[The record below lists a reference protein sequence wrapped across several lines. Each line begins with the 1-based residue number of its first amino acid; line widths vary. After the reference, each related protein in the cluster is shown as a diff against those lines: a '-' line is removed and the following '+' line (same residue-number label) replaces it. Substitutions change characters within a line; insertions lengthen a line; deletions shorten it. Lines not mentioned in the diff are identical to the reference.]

1 MRRVRRGWGGGDT
14 GSTGYGSSNQRFT
27 SEQQQ
32 ICAGRQDLGGGRW
45 AVTSARRAQLGSDP
59 GPSRLF
65 PAPALA
71 LSPPAEE
78 LTSLGCCGSGGG
90 EEAVH
95 DEDGRRRVREE
106 ASDLGKEGRSRVR
119 KWCNGGRRRWR
130 KADAATA
137 PARARRRRRPV
148 RVEGQRE

>member
-1 MRRVRRGWGGGDT
+1 MREKGMGRRRYRIYWVWFKQ
-14 GSTGYGSSNQRFT
+14 STIYLR
-27 SEQQQ
+27 
-32 ICAGRQDLGGGRW
+32 AAADLREATRPGRW
-45 AVTSARRAQLGSDP
+45 AVTGARRAQVGSDL

-65 PAPALA
+65 PAPALT

-130 KADAATA
+130 KADAAAAPGTA
-137 PARARRRRRPV
+137 AALSASRERGS
-148 RVEGQRE
+148 VEESD